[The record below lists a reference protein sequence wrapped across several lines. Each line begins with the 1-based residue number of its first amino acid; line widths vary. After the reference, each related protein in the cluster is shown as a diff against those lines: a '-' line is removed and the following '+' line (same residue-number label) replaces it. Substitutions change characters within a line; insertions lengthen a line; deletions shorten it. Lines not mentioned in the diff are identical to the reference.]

1 MEFMEIK
8 QEHRDFLDANI
19 NNYESAQNGY
29 IRNLDLPELQ
39 MYEHIYR
46 LYLDP
51 NFLLSVW
58 CGACKFD
65 MIMRLYNW
73 YVSQPKPKENNFYSN
88 IDVSKLKDI
97 SDRVEIKETP
107 EGIEVTLKPEPKKRG
122 RKPKANG

>member
-1 MEFMEIK
+1 MEIK
-8 QEHRDFLDANI
+8 EEHRNWLEANI
-19 NNYESAQNGY
+19 GNYESAKNGY
-29 IRNLDLPELQ
+29 IRNLEFAELQ

-58 CGACKFD
+58 CGACKYE
-65 MIMRLYNW
+65 MIMRLYKW
-73 YVSQPKPKENNFYSN
+73 YEQQPKSLPKENNFYSN

-97 SDRVEIKETP
+97 SDRVELKETP

-122 RKPKANG
+122 RKPKK

>member
-73 YVSQPKPKENNFYSN
+73 YVAQPKPIQN
-88 IDVSKLKDI
+88 IN
-97 SDRVEIKETP
+97 EIKIP
-107 EGIEVTLKPEPKKRG
+107 YNIYIEQPITIQEPKKRG

>member
-19 NNYESAQNGY
+19 GNYESAQNGY

-58 CGACKFD
+58 CGACKFE

-73 YVSQPKPKENNFYSN
+73 YVAQPKPVTNFYSN
-88 IDVSKLKDI
+88 IDLSKMENI
-97 SDRVEIKETP
+97 SDKVEFKETT
-107 EGIEVTLKPEPKKRG
+107 EGIQVTLKTEPKKRG
-122 RKPKANG
+122 RKPKTNG

>member
-1 MEFMEIK
+1 MEIK

-19 NNYESAQNGY
+19 VNYESAQNGY

-58 CGACKFD
+58 CGACKFE

-73 YVSQPKPKENNFYSN
+73 YVQQTKSLPIENNEEVIITF
-88 IDVSKLKDI
+88 I
-97 SDRVEIKETP
+97 VE
-107 EGIEVTLKPEPKKRG
+107 EPKKRG
-122 RKPKANG
+122 RKPKTNG

>member
-1 MEFMEIK
+1 MEIK

-19 NNYESAQNGY
+19 GNYESAQNGY

-58 CGACKFD
+58 CGACKFE

-73 YVSQPKPKENNFYSN
+73 YVAQPKPTENIEGNYFYETP
-88 IDVSKLKDI
+88 
-97 SDRVEIKETP
+97 VEI
-107 EGIEVTLKPEPKKRG
+107 VLNQQPKKRG
-122 RKPKANG
+122 RKPKTNG